1 MIPHININMPP
12 KFNPDNSGT
21 KVDMK
26 SNFQVLLEKEMPSSY
41 HENPNSSNLTFTLQS
56 VS

>member
-21 KVDMK
+21 KLDMK
-26 SNFQVLLEKEMPSSY
+26 SNFQVFLEKEMPSSY
-41 HENPNSSNLTFTLQS
+41 HENPNPQI
-56 VS
+56 